1 MVDFCRLDVGKM
13 LLFPEGKILSGTF
26 YLDIYNAELTGHLK
40 TDKGDL
46 TFHAYTPQPEE
57 VNIVEVSS
65 GVPYRW
71 KGIPGNPCSP
81 RIRVFPHLKE
91 KLKYKDN
98 PAPVV
103 DQKDK
108 EGSWVQSLLAG
119 GDYATYWKEVPGG
132 KSRSVLYVSTANE
145 VPASSLSLA
154 KAMKTVE
161 ATQITGTKL
170 LKQKTRQWWN
180 AYHERSFLSIPDKN
194 WRTFISYRCTNLP
207 LVLIRMARQWT

>member
-1 MVDFCRLDVGKM
+1 M
-13 LLFPEGKILSGTF
+13 
-26 YLDIYNAELTGHLK
+26 
-40 TDKGDL
+40 

-103 DQKDK
+103 NQKDK

-170 LKQKTRQWWN
+170 LKQRHASGGMPTTNVLSFPFRTKTGELLFHTDVQTCHLFSSGWPGNGRN
-180 AYHERSFLSIPDKN
+180 GHFLQTEPMAQFLVEPKYTTDLYAH
-194 WRTFISYRCTNLP
+194 RTS
-207 LVLIRMARQWT
+207 Q

>member
-1 MVDFCRLDVGKM
+1 M
-13 LLFPEGKILSGTF
+13 
-26 YLDIYNAELTGHLK
+26 
-40 TDKGDL
+40 

-65 GVPYRW
+65 GIPYRW

-98 PAPVV
+98 PVPVV
-103 DQKDK
+103 NQKDK

-119 GDYATYWKEVPGG
+119 GDYATYWKEVPDG
-132 KSRSVLYVSTANE
+132 KSRSVLYISTANE

-154 KAMKTVE
+154 KAIKTVE
-161 ATQITGTKL
+161 AAQITGTKL

-180 AYHERSFLSIPDKN
+180 AYHERSFLSIPDKKLEN
-194 WRTFISYRCTNLP
+194 FLFHTDVQTCHLFSSGWPGNGRNGHFLQTEPMAQFLVEPKYTTDLYAHRTS
-207 LVLIRMARQWT
+207 Q

>member
-1 MVDFCRLDVGKM
+1 M

-170 LKQKTRQWWN
+170 LKQRHASGGMPTTN
-180 AYHERSFLSIPDKN
+180 VLSFPFRTKN

>member
-1 MVDFCRLDVGKM
+1 M
-13 LLFPEGKILSGTF
+13 
-26 YLDIYNAELTGHLK
+26 
-40 TDKGDL
+40 

-103 DQKDK
+103 NQKDK

>member
-1 MVDFCRLDVGKM
+1 M
-13 LLFPEGKILSGTF
+13 
-26 YLDIYNAELTGHLK
+26 
-40 TDKGDL
+40 

-103 DQKDK
+103 NQKDK

-180 AYHERSFLSIPDKN
+180 AYHERSFLSIPDKKLEN
-194 WRTFISYRCTNLP
+194 FYFIQMYKLATCAHFLQT
-207 LVLIRMARQWT
+207 